1 MDNEKLIKI
10 WQEIERIAR
19 SDREYINSL
28 PDTAK
33 LNDKLVSNYDKFLKS
48 HF

>member
-1 MDNEKLIKI
+1 MGNDELIKI
-10 WQEIERIAR
+10 WREIERLAR

-33 LNDKLVSNYDKFLKS
+33 LNDKLIQNFEKYLNS